1 MVRKAS
7 ITLVVAFSAA
17 LATAAA
23 INKRIR
29 GGEEAQ
35 EGEFPFVV
43 RLHYE
48 NPIVLC
54 AGSLLDSTTVLT
66 AAHCLEGKGDGV
78 LSVRAGSL
86 VSTPS
91 FHNITRLRRWL
102 LGRLSKDYGGVVAEV
117 ESVRKHPDWT
127 QIDHQND
134 IAILKLSSPIEE
146 SETIGYAKL
155 PPGGSNP
162 VNGSTAV
169 AAGWGDNGCG
179 PADRLRKVGQHIR
192 DITDCVK
199 VLPTLFPDGKVC
211 ASGAGDTAAGDSGG
225 PLIDEET
232 GQVIGITSFWHFYTK
247 VSSYRAFINGIDPR
261 AVTA

>member
-17 LATAAA
+17 LAAAAA
-23 INKRIR
+23 IDKRIR

-48 NPIVLC
+48 NPIALC

-66 AAHCLEGKGDGV
+66 AAHCLEGKGDEV
-78 LSVRAGSL
+78 LSVRAGS
-86 VSTPS
+86 
-91 FHNITRLRRWL
+91 
-102 LGRLSKDYGGVVAEV
+102 LSKDYGGVVAEV
-117 ESVRKHPDWT
+117 ESVRQHPDWT

-155 PPGGSNP
+155 PPGGSNL

-225 PLIDEET
+225 PLIDEAT

-261 AVTA
+261 AITA

>member
-17 LATAAA
+17 LAAAAA

-86 VSTPS
+86 
-91 FHNITRLRRWL
+91 
-102 LGRLSKDYGGVVAEV
+102 SKDYGGVVAEV

-162 VNGSTAV
+162 VNGSTAM
-169 AAGWGDNGCG
+169 AAGW
-179 PADRLRKVGQHIR
+179 
-192 DITDCVK
+192 
-199 VLPTLFPDGKVC
+199 
-211 ASGAGDTAAGDSGG
+211 
-225 PLIDEET
+225 
-232 GQVIGITSFWHFYTK
+232 
-247 VSSYRAFINGIDPR
+247 
-261 AVTA
+261 